1 MGATIYLPN
10 LCAVALHKN
19 ELAYCLNI
27 SEYKLKQLIKKHEP
41 ALMRMGYGKY
51 DKMIMPVVVSYLLQK
66 SGLRIDE
73 EKLGEI
79 LGKTTIRLI

>member
-10 LCAVALHKN
+10 LCAIAMHKN

-27 SEYKLKQLIKKHEP
+27 SAYKLKQLIKAHEP
-41 ALMRMGYGKY
+41 ALTRLGYSKY
-51 DKMIMPVVVSYLLQK
+51 DKMLMPVVVSYLLQK

-79 LGKTTIRLI
+79 LGKTTVRLI

>member
-10 LCAVALHKN
+10 ICQIALHKG

-27 SEYKLKQLIKKHEP
+27 SEYKLKK
-41 ALMRMGYGKY
+41 LMRKHDKELVRLGYSKY
-51 DKMIMPVVVSYLLQK
+51 DKMLYPVVINVILNK

-73 EKLGEI
+73 EKLSEI
-79 LGKTTIRLI
+79 LGKTVVRIV

>member
-41 ALMRMGYGKY
+41 ALARMGYGKY
-51 DKMIMPVVVSYLLQK
+51 DKMLMPVVVSYLLQK

-73 EKLGEI
+73 EKMAEI

>member
-10 LCAVALHKN
+10 LCAIALHKN

-27 SEYKLKQLIKKHEP
+27 SEYKLKQLIKANEP
-41 ALMRMGYGKY
+41 ALVRMGYAKY
-51 DKMIMPVVVSYLLQK
+51 DKMLMPVVVSYLLQK

>member
-10 LCAVALHKN
+10 LCAIALHKN

-41 ALMRMGYGKY
+41 ALARMGYAKY
-51 DKMIMPVVVSYLLQK
+51 DKMLMPVVVSYLLQK

-73 EKLGEI
+73 EKMGEI
-79 LGKTTIRLI
+79 LGKTTVKLI

>member
-10 LCAVALHKN
+10 LCAIALHKN

-27 SEYKLKQLIKKHEP
+27 SEYKLKQLIKKHEQ
-41 ALMRMGYGKY
+41 ALGRMGYAKY
-51 DKMIMPVVVSYLLQK
+51 DKMLMPVVVSYLLQK

-73 EKLGEI
+73 EKLSEV
-79 LGKTTIRLI
+79 LGKTTVRLI

>member
-10 LCAVALHKN
+10 LCAIALHKN

-27 SEYKLKQLIKKHEP
+27 SEYKLKQLIKKHEQ
-41 ALMRMGYGKY
+41 ALGRMGYGKY
-51 DKMIMPVVVSYLLQK
+51 DKMLMPVVVSYLLQK

-79 LGKTTIRLI
+79 LGKSTVRLI